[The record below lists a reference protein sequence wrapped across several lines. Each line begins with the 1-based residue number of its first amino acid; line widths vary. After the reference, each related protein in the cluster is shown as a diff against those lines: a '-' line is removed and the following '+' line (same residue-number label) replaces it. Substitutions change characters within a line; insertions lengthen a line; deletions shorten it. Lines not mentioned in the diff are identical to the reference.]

1 MYQYNLSSTLS
12 LLAENANSDTAFLTL
27 LTSEE
32 LDQKPQLPGLEQIL
46 CHTPTARDAR
56 VCKAEM
62 HRGYLCGTIAT
73 PRQTKEHIP
82 IAFGYLLTADKVILC
97 DDSGAAHTM
106 LRRIQEEKLE
116 MEKGVGGFFYAF
128 LELLIAKDMH
138 HLLELEEALAHLEDQ
153 VLAGIVNDFN
163 HHMTVVRKEVA
174 VWFHYYTQLED
185 MVCEFEENENEYFEE
200 NGLNLFHLA
209 ENRIE
214 RLKNQAQ
221 MLREYGVQIQE
232 LFQAEIDIRQNRIM
246 KILTIVTTLFLPLTL
261 VTGWYGMNF
270 TYMPELTWKYG
281 YLAVTIMSVAVV
293 LVCIWIMKKKKFW

>member
-1 MYQYNLSSTLS
+1 MYQYNLSSTLRP
-12 LLAENANSDTAFLTL
+12 LAENASSDTAFLTL

-73 PRQTKEHIP
+73 PRQTKEHIS

-106 LRRIQEEKLE
+106 LRRIQEENLE

-138 HLLELEEALAHLEDQ
+138 HLQELEEALAHLEDQ
-153 VLAGIVNDFN
+153 VLAGIMNDFN
-163 HHMTVVRKEVA
+163 HRMSALRKETA
-174 VWFHYYTQLED
+174 GWFHYYTQLED

-200 NGLNLFHLA
+200 NCLNLFHLV
-209 ENRIE
+209 EHRIE

-221 MLREYGVQIQE
+221 MLREYGVQIRE

-281 YLAVTIMSVAVV
+281 YLAVTVMSVAVV

>member
-1 MYQYNLSSTLS
+1 MYQYNLSSTLRP
-12 LLAENANSDTAFLTL
+12 LAENASSDTAFLTL

-62 HRGYLCGTIAT
+62 HRSYLCGTIAT

-106 LRRIQEEKLE
+106 LRRIQEENLE
-116 MEKGVGGFFYAF
+116 MEKGVGGFLYSF

-138 HLLELEEALAHLEDQ
+138 HLQELEEALAHLEDQ
-153 VLAGIVNDFN
+153 VLAGIMNDFN
-163 HHMTVVRKEVA
+163 HRMSALRKETA
-174 VWFHYYTQLED
+174 GWFHYYTQLED

-200 NGLNLFHLA
+200 NCLNLFHLV
-209 ENRIE
+209 EHRIE

-221 MLREYGVQIQE
+221 MLREYGVQIRE

-281 YLAVTIMSVAVV
+281 YLAVTVMSVAVV

>member
-1 MYQYNLSSTLS
+1 MYQYNLSSTLRP
-12 LLAENANSDTAFLTL
+12 LAENASSDTAFLTL

-32 LDQKPQLPGLEQIL
+32 LDQKPHLPGLEQIL
-46 CHTPTARDAR
+46 CHTPTARDAH

-106 LRRIQEEKLE
+106 LRRIQEENLE
-116 MEKGVGGFFYAF
+116 MEKGVGGFLYSF

-138 HLLELEEALAHLEDQ
+138 HLQELEEALAHLEDQ
-153 VLAGIVNDFN
+153 VLAGIMNDFN
-163 HHMTVVRKEVA
+163 HRMSALRKETA
-174 VWFHYYTQLED
+174 GWFHYYTQLED

-200 NGLNLFHLA
+200 NCLNLFHLV
-209 ENRIE
+209 EHRIE

-221 MLREYGVQIQE
+221 MLREYGVQIRE

-246 KILTIVTTLFLPLTL
+246 KILTIVTTLFLP
-261 VTGWYGMNF
+261 
-270 TYMPELTWKYG
+270 
-281 YLAVTIMSVAVV
+281 
-293 LVCIWIMKKKKFW
+293 

>member
-73 PRQTKEHIP
+73 PRQTKEHIS
-82 IAFGYLLTADKVILC
+82 IAFGYLLTADKLILC
-97 DDSGAAHTM
+97 DDFGAAHTM
-106 LRRIQEEKLE
+106 LRRIQEENLE

-163 HHMTVVRKEVA
+163 HHMTVLRKEVA

>member
-73 PRQTKEHIP
+73 PRQTKEHIS
-82 IAFGYLLTADKVILC
+82 IVFGYLLTADKVILC

-106 LRRIQEEKLE
+106 LRRIQEENLE

-138 HLLELEEALAHLEDQ
+138 HLQELEEALAHLEDQ
-153 VLAGIVNDFN
+153 VLAGIINDFN
-163 HHMTVVRKEVA
+163 HRMSALRKETA
-174 VWFHYYTQLED
+174 GWFHYYTQLED

-200 NGLNLFHLA
+200 NCLNLFHLV
-209 ENRIE
+209 EHRIE

-221 MLREYGVQIQE
+221 MLREYGVQIRE

-281 YLAVTIMSVAVV
+281 YLAVTVMSVAVV

>member
-1 MYQYNLSSTLS
+1 MYQYNLSSTLRP
-12 LLAENANSDTAFLTL
+12 LAENASSDTAFLTL

-32 LDQKPQLPGLEQIL
+32 LEQKPHLPGLEQIL
-46 CHTPTARDAR
+46 CHTPTARDAH

-82 IAFGYLLTADKVILC
+82 IAFGYLLTTDKVILC

-106 LRRIQEEKLE
+106 LRRIQEENLE

-138 HLLELEEALAHLEDQ
+138 HLQELEEALAHLEDQ
-153 VLAGIVNDFN
+153 VLAGIMNDFN
-163 HHMTVVRKEVA
+163 HRMSALRKETA
-174 VWFHYYTQLED
+174 GWFHYYTQLED

-200 NGLNLFHLA
+200 NCLNLFHLV
-209 ENRIE
+209 EHRIE

-221 MLREYGVQIQE
+221 MLREYGVQIRE

-281 YLAVTIMSVAVV
+281 YLAVTVMSVAVV

>member
-73 PRQTKEHIP
+73 PRQTKEHIS

-106 LRRIQEEKLE
+106 LRRIQEENLE

-138 HLLELEEALAHLEDQ
+138 HLQELEEALAHLEDQ
-153 VLAGIVNDFN
+153 VLAGIMNDFN
-163 HHMTVVRKEVA
+163 QRMSALRKETA
-174 VWFHYYTQLED
+174 GWFHYYTQLED

-200 NGLNLFHLA
+200 NCLNLFHLV
-209 ENRIE
+209 EHRIE

-221 MLREYGVQIQE
+221 MLREYGVQIRE

-281 YLAVTIMSVAVV
+281 YLAVTVMSVAVV

>member
-73 PRQTKEHIP
+73 PRQTKEHIS

-106 LRRIQEEKLE
+106 LRRIQEENLE

-138 HLLELEEALAHLEDQ
+138 HLQELEEALAHLEDQ
-153 VLAGIVNDFN
+153 VLAGIMNDFN
-163 HHMTVVRKEVA
+163 HRMSALRKETA
-174 VWFHYYTQLED
+174 GWFHYYTQLED

-200 NGLNLFHLA
+200 NCLNLFHLV
-209 ENRIE
+209 EHRIE

-221 MLREYGVQIQE
+221 MLREYGVQIRE

-281 YLAVTIMSVAVV
+281 YLAVTVMSVAVV

>member
-1 MYQYNLSSTLS
+1 
-12 LLAENANSDTAFLTL
+12 
-27 LTSEE
+27 
-32 LDQKPQLPGLEQIL
+32 
-46 CHTPTARDAR
+46 
-56 VCKAEM
+56 
-62 HRGYLCGTIAT
+62 
-73 PRQTKEHIP
+73 
-82 IAFGYLLTADKVILC
+82 
-97 DDSGAAHTM
+97 
-106 LRRIQEEKLE
+106 
-116 MEKGVGGFFYAF
+116 
-128 LELLIAKDMH
+128 
-138 HLLELEEALAHLEDQ
+138 
-153 VLAGIVNDFN
+153 
-163 HHMTVVRKEVA
+163 
-174 VWFHYYTQLED
+174 

>member
-97 DDSGAAHTM
+97 DDSFGNETSSH
-106 LRRIQEEKLE
+106 
-116 MEKGVGGFFYAF
+116 FF
-128 LELLIAKDMH
+128 
-138 HLLELEEALAHLEDQ
+138 
-153 VLAGIVNDFN
+153 N
-163 HHMTVVRKEVA
+163 TP
-174 VWFHYYTQLED
+174 
-185 MVCEFEENENEYFEE
+185 
-200 NGLNLFHLA
+200 HLA
-209 ENRIE
+209 NSPARGIT
-214 RLKNQAQ
+214 RLRA
-221 MLREYGVQIQE
+221 
-232 LFQAEIDIRQNRIM
+232 
-246 KILTIVTTLFLPLTL
+246 
-261 VTGWYGMNF
+261 
-270 TYMPELTWKYG
+270 
-281 YLAVTIMSVAVV
+281 
-293 LVCIWIMKKKKFW
+293 